1 MTTIVTRKVGGT
13 GATNAASAL
22 AALNGVS
29 KSGDEITGNV
39 IISVDVPQDALRIT
53 QVGSGNALV
62 VEDSTNPDLTP
73 FLISNTGNV
82 GIGISTPLS
91 YFHANVGSLRM
102 IVQTDSTG
110 GTSPLNLWNSN
121 TGNTAGAGMVFC
133 IGGDGVTTGFAGGIS
148 TRKIDAN
155 NSRTSLRVLTGT
167 ALTAVGAGYM
177 PFYLEGENNVSLARI
192 VLDGNVFI
200 GSTTGGTISP
210 VPNANLH
217 VTGTIIDTPVVTI
230 TSNATFNENAAGRV
244 ILASNTS
251 AITVTIANTTTTSA
265 GFTYTVIRGNS
276 GNVTLAVSGVTRFN
290 SASYTSM
297 NIVQNGAATIVYTA
311 TNQVFVFGDFV

>member
-1 MTTIVTRKVGGT
+1 MTTRVSVPMGGT
-13 GATNAASAL
+13 GGNGNSTIFSA
-22 AALNGVS
+22 NS
-29 KSGDEITGNV
+29 PSDV
-39 IISVDVPQDALRIT
+39 IRIT
-53 QVGSGNALV
+53 QLGSGNAIV
-62 VEDSTNPDLTP
+62 IEDETNPDATP

-82 GIGISTPLS
+82 GIGTSTPLS

-102 IVQTDSTG
+102 ILQTDSVG

-121 TGNTAGAGMVFC
+121 TANTAGAGMVFC
-133 IGGDGVTTGFAGGIS
+133 IGGDGVTTGFAGGVS

-155 NSRTSLRVLTGT
+155 NSRTSLRVLTGNVI
-167 ALTAVGAGYM
+167 TAVGGGYYM

-200 GSTTGGTISP
+200 GSTTGGTVSP

-251 AITVTIANTTTTSA
+251 AVTVTIANTTTTSA

-290 SASYTSM
+290 SASYASM
-297 NIVQNGAATIVYTA
+297 NIVQNGAATVVYTA

>member
-1 MTTIVTRKVGGT
+1 MTTRVSVALGGT
-13 GATNAASAL
+13 GGNGINTVFSA
-22 AALNGVS
+22 NS
-29 KSGDEITGNV
+29 PSDV
-39 IISVDVPQDALRIT
+39 IRIT
-53 QVGSGNALV
+53 QLGSGNAIV
-62 VEDSTNPDLTP
+62 IEDETNPDATP

-82 GIGISTPLS
+82 GIGTSTPLS

-102 IVQTDSTG
+102 ILQTDSVG

-133 IGGDGVTTGFAGGIS
+133 IGGDGVTTGFAGGVS
-148 TRKIDAN
+148 TRKIDAT
-155 NSRTSLRVLTGT
+155 NSRTSLRVLTGN
-167 ALTAVGAGYM
+167 AITAVGSGYM

-200 GSTTGGTISP
+200 GSTTGGTVSF

-251 AITVTIANTTTTSA
+251 AMTVTIANTTTTSA

-290 SASYTSM
+290 SASYSSM
-297 NIVQNGAATIVYTA
+297 NIVQNGAATVVYTA

>member
-1 MTTIVTRKVGGT
+1 MTTRVSIPLGGT
-13 GATNAASAL
+13 GSNNLTIS
-22 AALNGVS
+22 LNTS
-29 KSGDEITGNV
+29 S
-39 IISVDVPQDALRIT
+39 DALRIT
-53 QVGSGNALV
+53 QTGTGNALV

-82 GIGISTPLS
+82 GIGVSNPLS
-91 YFHANVGSLRM
+91 FFHANVGSLRM
-102 IVQTDSTG
+102 ILQTNSVG

-121 TGNTAGAGMVFC
+121 TGNAAGAGMVFC
-133 IGGDGVTTGFAGGIS
+133 IGGDGVTTGFAGGVS

-155 NSRTSLRVLTGT
+155 NSRTSLRVLTGN
-167 ALTAVGAGYM
+167 ALTAVGSGYM
-177 PFYLEGENNVSLARI
+177 PFYIEGENNVSLARV

-200 GSTTGGTISP
+200 GSTSGGTVSP

-217 VTGTIIDTPVVTI
+217 LTGTIIDTPVVTI
-230 TSNATFNENAAGRV
+230 TANATFNENAAGRV
-244 ILASNTS
+244 ILANTTS

-290 SASYTSM
+290 SASYSSM
-297 NIVQNGAATIVYTA
+297 NIVQNGAATVVYTA

>member
-1 MTTIVTRKVGGT
+1 MTTKVSIPVGGT

-39 IISVDVPQDALRIT
+39 IISVNVPQDALRIT
-53 QVGSGNALV
+53 QLGSGNAIV
-62 VEDSTNPDLTP
+62 IEDETNPDATP
-73 FLISNTGNV
+73 FLITNTGNV
-82 GIGISTPLS
+82 GIGTSTPIS

-102 IVQTDSTG
+102 ILQTDSTG

-121 TGNTAGAGMVFC
+121 TANTAGAGMVFC
-133 IGGDGVTTGFAGGIS
+133 IGGDGVTTGFAGGVS

-155 NSRTSLRVLTGT
+155 NSRTSLRVLTGN
-167 ALTAVGAGYM
+167 AVTAVGAGYM

-200 GSTTGGTISP
+200 GSTTGGTVSP

-297 NIVQNGAATIVYTA
+297 NIVQNGAATVVYTA